1 MTKHS
6 LRFAILLAVTIPAFS
21 ILQLSAPSLAG
32 QSKPATRD
40 SSSPFAPLD
49 EWKDAVL
56 SGNKAALE
64 NLYSTDP
71 VAMSDIPQGKTENP
85 GEEPSFW
92 AQLKPAGVISLNPKV
107 LEMDQPHAGITE
119 LVLRI
124 EGTLE
129 TSKGKQNFV
138 VGASQIW
145 SLQGNTWRIVY
156 THRGDPGE
164 DTGRRLPEPARPNT
178 HLYPD
183 AAKAPGE
190 IRAAL
195 AAAERDHKRV
205 ILVFGG
211 NWCYDCHVLDT
222 TFRSKAIAPLVTA
235 NYHVVH
241 INIGNYD
248 QNLDIADKYGVVLKK
263 GVPALAVLD
272 PRGKLLWSQKNG
284 DFENTTRIGP
294 EDVTQFLNKWK
305 PPRGA

>member
-1 MTKHS
+1 VTKHS
-6 LRFAILLAVTIPAFS
+6 LRFAILLAVAVPAVS
-21 ILQLSAPSLAG
+21 ILQLSPPSVAG
-32 QSKPATRD
+32 QSKRTSRD

-49 EWKDAVL
+49 QWKDAVL

-64 NLYSTDP
+64 SLYSTDP
-71 VAMSDIPQGKTENP
+71 AAMSDIPQGKTENP

-92 AQLKPAGVISLNPKV
+92 AQFKTAGVISLNPKV

-124 EGTLE
+124 EGTLK
-129 TSKGKQNFV
+129 TSTGDQDFV

-156 THRGDPGE
+156 THRSDPGE
-164 DTGRRLPEPARPNT
+164 NAGRRLPEPVRPNT

-183 AAKAPGE
+183 ATKAPAE
-190 IRAAL
+190 IRVAL

-222 TFRSKAIAPLVTA
+222 TFHSKAIAPLLTA

-248 QNLDIADKYGVVLKK
+248 QNLDLADKYGVVLKK
-263 GVPALAVLD
+263 GVPALAILD
-272 PRGKLLWSQKNG
+272 SSGKLLWSQKNG
-284 DFENTTRIGP
+284 DFENTSRIGP
-294 EDVTQFLNKWK
+294 DDVTQFLNKWK